1 MYRKITGFLKA
12 WKESKHRKWLVFQG
26 ARQVGMSVCISLH
39 KRLPHLLYTD
49 LWRIPK
55 GHLPLK

>member
-55 GHLPLK
+55 ER